1 MLGASFQQ
9 FTIESLMAS
18 SALRGGLTAL
28 HKCKYHDKGSFYSAF
43 FQLSIGLER
52 FFKII
57 YVVQYMIEND
67 LKKPP
72 SKQLRLIGH
81 DINSLHKNAA
91 SVAVKYKIKDEDKWM
106 LNEEQS
112 EILTMLSEFGSE
124 TRYYNLNTIVEDKKV
139 TNDPLEQWGEN
150 LENCY
155 WKHISPAKRE
165 ELQRNALE
173 WAERNRLYGF
183 TSSFGLDGQIMTHVD
198 QYLLNWKV
206 IKISPFISWEI
217 ISMLQPYYGLL
228 ISLRDAVQ
236 LKEEEKGIKDP
247 LVPYFHE
254 IFPYFLLDKA
264 RAKRRR
270 NWLL

>member
-1 MLGASFQQ
+1 MFSASFQQ

-28 HKCKYHDKGSFYSAF
+28 NKCKHHDKGSFYSAF
-43 FQLSIGLER
+43 FQLSVGLER

-67 LKKPP
+67 LKKPS

-81 DINSLHKNAA
+81 DINSLHQNAV
-91 SVAVKYKIKDEDKWM
+91 SVALKYKIKDEAKWI
-106 LNEEQS
+106 LNDEQS
-112 EILTMLSEFGSE
+112 KILTMLSEFGRE
-124 TRYYNLNTIVEDKKV
+124 TRYYNLNTIVEDKKAM
-139 TNDPLEQWGEN
+139 NDPLEQWGEI

-155 WKHISPAKRE
+155 WKYISLIKRE
-165 ELQRNALE
+165 ELQKNTFA
-173 WAERNRLYGF
+173 WAERNRIYGF

-198 QYLLNWKV
+198 QYLLNWKI
-206 IKISPFISWEI
+206 IKISPYISWEI
-217 ISMLQPYYGLL
+217 ISMLQPYYSLL
-228 ISLRDAVQ
+228 ISLRDAIQ
-236 LKEEEKGIKDP
+236 LKEKEKRIREP

-264 RAKRRR
+264 RAKRRK

>member
-28 HKCKYHDKGSFYSAF
+28 NKCKYHDKGSFYSVF

-72 SKQLRLIGH
+72 SKQLRIIGH
-81 DINSLHKNAA
+81 DINSLHQNAV
-91 SVAVKYKIKDEDKWM
+91 SIAVKYKIKNDREWD
-106 LNEEQS
+106 LNDEQS
-112 EILTMLSEFGSE
+112 EILTMLSEFGRE

-139 TNDPLEQWGEN
+139 TNDPLEQWGKI

-155 WKHISPAKRE
+155 WKHFSPAKRMK
-165 ELQRNALE
+165 LQRDTLA
-173 WAERNRLYGF
+173 WAERNKLYGF
-183 TSSFGLDGQIMTHVD
+183 TYEFGLDGHIMTYMD
-198 QYLLNWKV
+198 QFLLNWKV
-206 IKISPFISWEI
+206 IKVSPCIAWELV
-217 ISMLQPYYGLL
+217 SMLQPYYSLL
-228 ISLRDAVQ
+228 MSLRDAVQ
-236 LKEEEKGIKDP
+236 LEEEKKGIRNP